1 MVVNSGNHLQVSNGK
16 TPSVFTLDGAKCE
29 NEKNVENCATGV
41 SPKSEIPEDDNNSD
55 VISDLTGHFGRWQ
68 LMWTFLL
75 SLFQFPSTFHLFS
88 FVFEGASKDFWCAA
102 PEHLKTIP
110 LNIWRNITQPKDGCT
125 IVDFNFAKVSAENF
139 TEILSSVENY
149 TLTECRSF
157 EYDMDLIGKTVISEW
172 QLVCGRVSMVSVVE
186 MCFLAGAAVG
196 SVCSGWISDQ
206 FGRRTTLMS
215 FATIQCCIGILLAF
229 ASSLPTFMV
238 LRFISGVASMAV
250 LVVSFVL
257 VVELVSGK
265 YRTIIGILNLLPLS
279 IAYMIIAGIAYVARD
294 WRTIQLIG
302 SIPCFLLLLMWINV
316 PESPRWLLAR
326 GRMDELKEMIKRIA
340 VRNKITLPDN
350 YEKLLIS
357 PPDVDC
363 TVSILDLFRGKFRRT
378 TLLMTVIWFSLVLL
392 YFGITLHMNNLGG
405 NIYTNTIIA
414 GAVEGIAILCSI
426 VVVLKLG
433 IRINLVIY
441 MLVAGLACLMVNFV
455 PDGNL
460 WMIITL
466 VMIGKCTI
474 GATNAIIQTFTAY
487 QYPTMLRNLGVGAGN
502 FAAGVALIVVPY
514 LWLMEHIQAML
525 PMTIMGGFG
534 IIGAI
539 ALMLLDDRSPK
550 TKRQQRA
557 KKHTLPETHIK
568 VPASFDNSAY
578 KHTES

>member
-1 MVVNSGNHLQVSNGK
+1 MVVNSGNLQVSSGK
-16 TPSVFTLDGAKCE
+16 SSGALALDGVKCE
-29 NEKNVENCATGV
+29 NGKNHKIQICDEPT
-41 SPKSEIPEDDNNSD
+41 KEEDSNSD
-55 VISDLTGHFGRWQ
+55 VISDLTGHFGKWQ

-75 SLFQFPSTFHLFS
+75 SLFQLPSTFHLFS

-102 PEHLKTIP
+102 PDHLKSIP
-110 LNIWRNITQPKDGCT
+110 LAIWRNYTQPSGPCS
-125 IVDFNFAKVSAENF
+125 IVDVNYHEISIENF
-139 TEILSSVENY
+139 TTILSDALNE
-149 TLTECRSF
+149 TLTTCKSF
-157 EYDMDLIGKTVISEW
+157 DYDMELIGKTVISEW
-172 QLVCGRVSMVSVVE
+172 QLVCNRASMVSVVE

-215 FATIQCCIGILLAF
+215 FATVQCCIGILLAF

-238 LRFISGVASMAV
+238 LRFISGVTSMAV

-279 IAYMIIAGIAYVARD
+279 IAYMIIAGIAYGARD

-302 SIPCFLLLLMWINV
+302 TTPCFLLLLLWFNI

-326 GRMDELKEMIKRIA
+326 GRMEELKEIINRIA
-340 VRNKITLPDN
+340 ARNRITLPDN

-357 PPDVDC
+357 PPDVDA

-426 VVVLKLG
+426 IVVLKLG

-514 LWLMEHIQAML
+514 LWLMEHIQIYL

-534 IIGAI
+534 IVGAI
-539 ALMLLDDRSPK
+539 ALLLLHDRSPK
-550 TKRQQRA
+550 TKKQQRA
-557 KKHTLPETHIK
+557 TKSCIPEQNKK
-568 VPASFDNSAY
+568 VASAFENSAY